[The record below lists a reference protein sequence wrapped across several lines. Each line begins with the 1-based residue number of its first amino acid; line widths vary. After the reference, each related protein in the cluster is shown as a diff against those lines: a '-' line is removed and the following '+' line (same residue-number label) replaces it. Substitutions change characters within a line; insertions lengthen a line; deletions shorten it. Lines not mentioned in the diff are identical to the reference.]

1 MIFSK
6 LSGAIYDALFGY
18 ESIFYQ
24 SLKGLFNTLTL
35 GVFDSIFE
43 GNEAILNAAEKKNTG
58 IGLGSLQLNEIA
70 SDERYDE
77 GQMEGLGKITAALK
91 TELAR
96 QKSVGDTKSV
106 ADITAILEK
115 ISNKKDSYFG
125 SLDSDEFVQG
135 IARDVAKYQGIT
147 LNIDQADDAASDAKK
162 SSLLGS
168 GGMALVRNSSSGL
181 DVTQYAKGDQVV
193 AGKEGGPIV
202 NAIAYAGNAINWL
215 LEKEQNM
222 ISALT
227 GASTPSTGM
236 GSSSEIKIYLQVDG
250 NTLTEVVLDNDL
262 IRKATSKKNGRYTLS
277 DGSVIDAAG
286 SSVQSSS
293 V

>member
-1 MIFSK
+1 MLKNEQKKVKYDSTKLTAVNAMI
-6 LSGAIYDALFGY
+6 
-18 ESIFYQ
+18 
-24 SLKGLFNTLTL
+24 
-35 GVFDSIFE
+35 
-43 GNEAILNAAEKKNTG
+43 
-58 IGLGSLQLNEIA
+58 
-70 SDERYDE
+70 
-77 GQMEGLGKITAALK
+77 
-91 TELAR
+91 
-96 QKSVGDTKSV
+96 
-106 ADITAILEK
+106 EK
-115 ISNKKDSYFG
+115 IESETGMFG
-125 SLDSDEFVQG
+125 MGLDEDEFVKG
-135 IARDVAKYQGIT
+135 LAKNLAKYRGLN
-147 LNIDQADDAASDAKK
+147 LNIDQANDAVSDARK

-168 GGMALVRNSSSGL
+168 GGMALLRNSASGL
-181 DVTQYAKGDQVV
+181 NVTQYAAGDQVV

-227 GASTPSTGM
+227 GASTPSAGM

-286 SSVQSSS
+286 SSVQGSSL
-293 V
+293 